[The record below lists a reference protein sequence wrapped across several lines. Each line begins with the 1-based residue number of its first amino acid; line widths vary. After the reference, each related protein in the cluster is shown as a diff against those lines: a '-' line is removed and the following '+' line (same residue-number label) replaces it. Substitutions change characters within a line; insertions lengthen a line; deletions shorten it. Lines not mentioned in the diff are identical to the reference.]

1 MHYTPKTGLKT
12 ALLVGAATAAA
23 LSLTGIAK
31 ADGVETVV
39 VTGSRIPQV
48 GLTSTSPVTSLSA
61 KDIRLDGDAT
71 IANLLSTLPSVV
83 NDGDSQTVNNGSVG
97 TATID
102 LRNLGSKRT
111 LVLVDGKRLVAAD
124 EFLDVDTNQIPATM
138 IDRIEVLTGGASAV
152 YGSDAVAGV
161 VNIILKK
168 DFQGVEA
175 DSQASLTDHGDGLT
189 HDSSLILGVTS
200 DNGKGNVTIY
210 GEFMHRDPISEAD
223 RDFSAHALAAT
234 NYTGCTPGPATHF
247 GGFCFSGSGTIAEGR
262 IKTAALGGTD
272 PVTGNPLSGP
282 KSECHDRKGNPVGCT
297 TFFTPAGDLTR
308 FDGRTFNFAPFQQ
321 LQTQGQRYSFGGTGH
336 YQVDDSVDFYTRLTF
351 SSNEV
356 RTQIGPS
363 PLTSLFNVNCGNPL
377 QSDQV
382 RQVIFGTTPGGTIA
396 AQCATDQQPGH
407 TGSVFDT
414 RLVNVALRLVQVGPR
429 VGINEHSAFQMVGG
443 VRGDLGEGW
452 SYDLSGQYG
461 HTFVS
466 QVLLNDALKG
476 NFQNGLLVDPN
487 TGLCTQDASN
497 CSPLNFFK
505 AGGLTQANVNY
516 IRSNLVVDSD
526 INQWDMQA
534 NLIGNLD
541 AFGIRS
547 PWAKDPIG
555 VGFGAEYR
563 QENASVQP
571 DHNLQTGNLVGN
583 QQIVATSGG
592 FRVAEGYGE
601 TRVPI
606 IQDMEFVRD
615 LTFEGSGRFSTY
627 DRAGSTWTWKAGLEW
642 QVIDDFKLRV
652 AQERSVRAPNVS
664 ELFKPAGG
672 TSANPG
678 RDPCSAVST
687 IPQTASLA
695 ALCVATGVP
704 AASVFSAALDCPTNQ
719 CEGAIGGNPFLKPE
733 VSDSRTLGVVFTP
746 TFIPGLTATV
756 DWYDIKIAKFI
767 DPTPLQTILNNCY
780 SPALNPTQSA
790 TNPFCS
796 FIHRDALG
804 TIATANTGFV
814 VQASGNIA
822 QDKVDGLDFEINYDT
837 SLDDFGL
844 AGWGSVS
851 TNWIANVASINK
863 LSVIGFSCVGLW
875 GTQCGEP
882 EPRFKSNLRLT
893 WADEENE
900 FSVSVKWRHLSG
912 VQFEQNQSG
921 FLNSRD
927 NVANFPPFPPNDND
941 FPLRIPEFDYIDLS
955 ATWDVATGLQ
965 LRGGVRNLFGRNPPL
980 TDNNSAPANDIN
992 GNTFP
997 GTYDSLGRVVFI
1009 GATAKL

>member
-48 GLTSTSPVTSLSA
+48 GLTATSPVTSLSA
-61 KDIRLDGDAT
+61 KDVKLDGVSS
-71 IANLLSTLPSVV
+71 ISNLLATLPAVV
-83 NDGDSQTVNNGSVG
+83 NDGDSETVNNGSVG
-97 TATID
+97 IATID
-102 LRNLGSKRT
+102 LRNLGAKRT

-124 EFLDVDTNQIPATM
+124 QSLNVDTNQIPATM
-138 IDRIEVLTGGASAV
+138 IDRIEILTGGASAV

-175 DSQASLTDHGDGLT
+175 DSQASLTDHGDGLK

-210 GEFMHRDPISEAD
+210 GEYMHRDPVSEAA

-234 NYTGCTPGPATHF
+234 NLTHCATPATHF

-262 IKTAALGGTD
+262 LKVPSLAGPTAGHGTM
-272 PVTGNPLSGP
+272 
-282 KSECHDRKGNPVGCT
+282 
-297 TFFTPAGDLTR
+297 FTPGGGIAIY
-308 FDGRTFNFAPFQQ
+308 DGRTFNFAPFQQ
-321 LQTQGQRYSFGGTGH
+321 LQTQGQRYSLGATGH

-351 SSNEV
+351 SDNQAT
-356 RTQIGPS
+356 TQIGPS
-363 PLTSLFNVNCGNPL
+363 PLTSLFTINCGNPL
-377 QSDQV
+377 QSDAV
-382 RQVIFGTTPGGTIA
+382 RQAIFGTTPGGTIA
-396 AQCATDQQPGH
+396 QQCATENPSLR
-407 TGSVFDT
+407 TGGNPIFDT

-429 VGINEHSAFQMVGG
+429 IGINEHGAFQMVGG

-452 SYDLSGQYG
+452 TYDVSGQYG
-461 HTFVS
+461 HTFVT

-487 TGLCTQDASN
+487 TGLCTQDATN
-497 CSPLNFFK
+497 CSPLNFFT
-505 AGGLTQANVNY
+505 AGGLTQANVDY
-516 IRSNLVVDSD
+516 IRSNLVVDTTV
-526 INQWDMQA
+526 NQWDLQA

-555 VGFGAEYR
+555 VALGAEYR
-563 QENASVQP
+563 QESAAVQP

-592 FRVAEGYGE
+592 FRVGEGYGE
-601 TRVPI
+601 TRIPI
-606 IQDMEFVRD
+606 VQDMPFARD
-615 LTFEGSGRFSTY
+615 ITFEGSGRYSSY

-642 QVIDDFKLRV
+642 QVIDDVKFRV
-652 AQERSVRAPNVS
+652 AQERSVRAPNVA
-664 ELFKPAGG
+664 ELFTPAGG

-678 RDPCSAVST
+678 IDPCGSAK
-687 IPQTASLA
+687 QTTA

-704 AASVFSAALDCPTNQ
+704 AGSVFSANLDCPTNQ

-733 VSDSRTLGVVFTP
+733 ASDSRTLGVVFTP
-746 TFIPGLTATV
+746 TFIPGFTATV
-756 DWYDIKIAKFI
+756 DWYDIKIHGFI
-767 DPTPLQTILNNCY
+767 AATPLQTILNNCY
-780 SPALNPTQSA
+780 SLALNPTQSA
-790 TNPFCS
+790 TNPACS

-814 VQASGNIA
+814 VQAEGNIA
-822 QDKVDGLDFEINYDT
+822 QDKVDGLDFEVNYDT

-844 AGWGSVS
+844 AGWGSLS
-851 TNWIANVASINK
+851 TNWIANIASLNTA
-863 LSVIGFSCVGLW
+863 SVIGFSCVGLW
-875 GTQCGEP
+875 GLQCGEP

-893 WADEENE
+893 WSDEENE

-912 VQFEQNQSG
+912 VQFEQNQFG
-921 FLNSRD
+921 FVNTPTLQ
-927 NVANFPPFPPNDND
+927 FPD
-941 FPLRIPEFDYIDLS
+941 FDYIDLS
-955 ATWDVATGLQ
+955 GTWDVATGLE

-980 TDNNSAPANDIN
+980 TDNNSAPASSVN